1 MEVRPATAE
10 DATGIAEAHIRSWQ
24 AAYVDIL
31 DPAFLQSLSVERRSA
46 QWREI
51 LEKQES
57 RTLVARDQSGIA
69 GFVSFGHW
77 RDEETAQDH
86 GEVWALYARPET
98 WGQGIG
104 RGLLTAA
111 LDELRASGRS
121 TVSLWVLS
129 ANARAVRFYRSGG
142 FKPVEGSAKTFELGG
157 RAVEELCLRRRDDA
171 KPIP

>member
-51 LEKQES
+51 LDKQES

-77 RDEETAQDH
+77 RDDETALNH
-86 GEVWALYARPET
+86 GEIWALYARPET

-111 LDELRASGRS
+111 VDELLASGRS
-121 TVSLWVLS
+121 TVSLWVLA
-129 ANARAVRFYRSGG
+129 ANTRAVRFYRSGG
-142 FKPVEGSAKTFELGG
+142 FEPVEGSAKTFELGG
-157 RAVEELCLRRRDDA
+157 RFVEELCLRRRDDA
-171 KPIP
+171 